1 MKKKSSEHQH
11 AVAAVKAQISPT
23 TPCVRADAEGYCTGP
38 CAGALCFKCGDYKPV
53 TAVTVATQEIVLE
66 RPQGATAA
74 DRIKHDIY
82 MSRKHSAYSM
92 AYFARAGW
100 QLLQE
105 KFKIGYG
112 GWGNWCKE
120 NLGFSK
126 DTADRYIHFYNSTV
140 GKWRAAQGLADT
152 MVAELT
158 DKMIE
163 AATAGLEY
171 ETGTQAMIALGIIKR
186 NPDHG
191 GKREGAGRP
200 KKDTNAPLA
209 ESDVDGELCAEEGR
223 DLLEKLAGWALGADD
238 GFGTLPDRELAKAVD
253 TLGQML
259 KRAREIR
266 DAREAGR

>member
-1 MKKKSSEHQH
+1 MKKKSTEHQRT
-11 AVAAVKAQISPT
+11 VDAVKARVSPAV
-23 TPCVRADAEGYCTGP
+23 PCVRADADGYCKDGGFI
-38 CAGALCFKCGDYKPV
+38 CCKCEGYKPV
-53 TAVTVATQEIVLE
+53 TAVAVATQEIVLE

-82 MSRKHSAYSM
+82 MSRKHSAYSL

-120 NLGFSK
+120 NLGFSH
-126 DTADRYIHFYNSTV
+126 DTAERYIKFYNSTV

-158 DKMIE
+158 DKMLE

-171 ETGTQAMIALGIIKR
+171 ETGTQAMITLGIIKR

-191 GKREGAGRP
+191 GKRAGAGRKP
-200 KKDTNAPLA
+200 KDVAAELKAVTEHEAVLWASAKGALDTLVQLDSDRDFMRRLSDDHLA
-209 ESDVDGELCAEEGR
+209 DAARLLA
-223 DLLEKLAGWALGADD
+223 DLSTKAATLLAGRMG
-238 GFGTLPDRELAKAVD
+238 E
-253 TLGQML
+253 
-259 KRAREIR
+259 
-266 DAREAGR
+266 